1 EGFDLTETPLV
12 DRKEVLARV
21 LLSANPSNAG
31 AIRYSDHI
39 QGAGE
44 KGLQHACRSSM
55 EGIVAKRADSSYH
68 QYRSPDW
75 LKVKCLNTQEVVI
88 RGYSKPEGSRV
99 GFGAL
104 LIGYYENGDLIFAG
118 RVGTGFT
125 TQSLR

>member
-44 KGLQHACRSSM
+44 KGLQHACRSAM

-75 LKVKCLNTQEVVI
+75 LKVKCLKQQEFVLG
-88 RGYSKPEGSRV
+88 RYKKPACPRV
-99 GFGAL
+99 GCG
-104 LIGYYENGDLIFAG
+104 E
-118 RVGTGFT
+118 
-125 TQSLR
+125 